1 MAVDGPYMSP
11 RVPGFFQN
19 IPNPF
24 LPPTVKFPVS
34 GLLRPCPT
42 ISDIRKEFY

>member
-24 LPPTVKFPVS
+24 LPPTVKFLVS
-34 GLLRPCPT
+34 GLLHPT
-42 ISDIRKEFY
+42 ISDIRKYFY